1 MTVWGIG
8 AYLTSVPPKNVVRF
22 FLNNAVAV
30 IGHDLSKHPRL
41 KKLRE
46 NVRLGDSI
54 FIKSRYDY
62 SKPLRIKGIGVV
74 MDAEWSLKYGYEDK
88 EGIKVCWVKDLSDDP
103 YVIYAPNEYGST
115 HTLYQETDPQVIEL
129 ILNLL
134 HKEKAL

>member
-46 NVRLGDSI
+46 NVRPGDLI

-74 MDAEWSLKYGYEDK
+74 MNICALVNPC
-88 EGIKVCWVKDLSDDP
+88 ILSDFP
-103 YVIYAPNEYGST
+103 LEQGFFISVI
-115 HTLYQETDPQVIEL
+115 PQFVRRCYKHFRIG
-129 ILNLL
+129 ILNIKLFGVGEL
-134 HKEKAL
+134 PRT